1 MAGPRVSTMT
11 EDYLTIIWKA
21 QEWPREPVSTTEIA
35 SILSVTP
42 SSVSANLKK
51 LAREGLIDYEPYGR
65 IDLTPVGRE
74 IAVAVVRR
82 HRILETYL
90 VECLGLGWDE
100 VHVEAHVLEH
110 AVSDRVLER
119 MDEVL
124 GNPAFDPH
132 GDPIPRADG
141 TVDRIDAASL
151 NEVGLGTPAL
161 VVRISDREPAILRY
175 LEARAIAIGTR
186 LRVESRDLE
195 AGSLSLTRVR
205 PADGCE
211 EPVEVATGA
220 ARAVWV
226 SVDPDR
232 QRPRSGHREGRD

>member
-1 MAGPRVSTMT
+1 MT
-11 EDYLTIIWKA
+11 EDYLTIIWKT

-65 IDLTPVGRE
+65 IDLTPAGCE
-74 IAVAVVRR
+74 IALTVVRR

-90 VECLGLGWDE
+90 VEQLGLSWDE
-100 VHVEAHVLEH
+100 VHVEADALEH
-110 AVSDRVLER
+110 AVSDLVLNR

-132 GDPIPRADG
+132 GDAIPRADG
-141 TVDRIDAASL
+141 TVERVDATRL
-151 NEVGLGTPAL
+151 TQVEPNTPVL
-161 VVRISDREPAILRY
+161 VVRISDSEPAILRY

-186 LRVESRDLE
+186 LRVVSRDIE
-195 AGSLSLTRVR
+195 AGSLSVMRERTSEER
-205 PADGCE
+205 E

-220 ARAVWV
+220 SGSVWV
-226 SVDPDR
+226 SVDPNR
-232 QRPRSGHREGRD
+232 

>member
-1 MAGPRVSTMT
+1 MT
-11 EDYLTIIWKA
+11 EDYLTIIWKT

-74 IAVAVVRR
+74 IALMVVRR
-82 HRILETYL
+82 HRILEAYL
-90 VECLGLGWDE
+90 VERLGLSWDE
-100 VHVEAHVLEH
+100 VHVEADALEH
-110 AVSDRVLER
+110 AVSDLVLNR

-132 GDPIPRADG
+132 GDAIPRADG
-141 TVDRIDAASL
+141 TVERVDATRLTEAHPDSS
-151 NEVGLGTPAL
+151 VL
-161 VVRISDREPAILRY
+161 VVRISDSEPAILRY
-175 LEARAIAIGTR
+175 LEARAISIGTR
-186 LRVESRDLE
+186 LRVESRDIE
-195 AGSLSLTRVR
+195 AGSLSVMRAR

-211 EPVEVATGA
+211 EPVEVGTGA

-226 SVDPDR
+226 SVDPNR
-232 QRPRSGHREGRD
+232 

>member
-11 EDYLTIIWKA
+11 EDYLTIIWKT
-21 QEWPREPVSTTEIA
+21 QEWPRAAVSTTEIA

-51 LAREGLIDYEPYGR
+51 LAREGLIDYEPYGL
-65 IDLTPVGRE
+65 IDLTPAGRE
-74 IAVAVVRR
+74 IALTVVRR

-90 VECLGLGWDE
+90 VECLGLSWDE
-100 VHVEAHVLEH
+100 VHGEADALEH
-110 AVSDRVLER
+110 AVSDLVLNR
-119 MDEVL
+119 MDDLL
-124 GNPAFDPH
+124 GSPAFDPH

-141 TVDRIDAASL
+141 TVERVDATRL
-151 NEVGLGTPAL
+151 TEVEPDSSAR

-175 LEARAIAIGTR
+175 LEARAISIGTR

-195 AGSLSLTRVR
+195 AGSLSVMRAR

-226 SVDPDR
+226 SVDPNR
-232 QRPRSGHREGRD
+232 